1 MLQTIVLALIQSAAE
16 FLPISSS
23 GHLILAPRLFG
34 WHDQGMS
41 MDIALHIGT
50 LFSVLI
56 YFRRD
61 VVSATR
67 GAFEILRRRF
77 DAPQARLT
85 LKLGV
90 ACIPVFLTGFFLHD
104 YIEDTF
110 RSPRVIA
117 VTAIVFGIL
126 LYVADKKGKSSGDIE
141 KMRLK
146 DAFLI
151 GVAQVLALIP
161 GVSRS
166 GITMTAARALGVNR
180 EEAARFSMLLSVPT
194 IAAAGALGLLR
205 LITEPAINNPP
216 ANEILIGTGVAF
228 LGGFFAIG
236 ILMRWL
242 KRSSFAVFAIYR
254 IALGIFLFSVF

>member
-16 FLPISSS
+16 FLPVSSS
-23 GHLILAPRLFG
+23 GHLILAPHLFG
-34 WHDQGMS
+34 WQDQGMS

-61 VVSATR
+61 VVSAMR
-67 GAFEILRRRF
+67 GGFEILRRRF
-77 DAPQARLT
+77 DTPQAQLV

-90 ACIPVFLTGFFLHD
+90 ACIPVFLIGAFFHD
-104 YIEDTF
+104 YIENAF
-110 RSPRVIA
+110 RSPHVIA
-117 VTAIVFGIL
+117 VTAILFGIL
-126 LYVADKKGKSSGDIE
+126 LYAADRSGKSSGDIE
-141 KMRLK
+141 NMRLK

-166 GITMTAARALGVNR
+166 GITMTAARALGINR
-180 EEAARFSMLLSVPT
+180 EEAARFSMLLSIPT

-216 ANEILIGTGVAF
+216 ANEILIGMAVAF
-228 LGGFFAIG
+228 FGGVLAIG
-236 ILMRWL
+236 VLMRWL
-242 KRSSFAVFAIYR
+242 KHSSFAIFAIYR
-254 IALGIFLFSVF
+254 IALGIFLFYVF